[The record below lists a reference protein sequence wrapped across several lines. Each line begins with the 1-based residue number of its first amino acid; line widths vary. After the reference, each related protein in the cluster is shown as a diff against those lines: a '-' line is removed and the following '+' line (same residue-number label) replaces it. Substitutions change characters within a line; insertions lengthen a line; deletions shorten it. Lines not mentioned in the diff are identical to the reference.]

1 MVSFSL
7 QPPKRLH
14 LYFSS
19 LFNTTVNYCRYF
31 LLLYVCVFFSGFC
44 LYKCFWHRNHSGSV
58 DQSRHLNEHWNPD
71 IWMSIEIQS
80 SEWALKSSNLTEHW
94 KGYKKKSAPPATAS
108 RTPMF
113 IQKAFGYFNENMF
126 YLNCVLLVYY
136 TFLELEW
143 YSKTWQQKETFK
155 HDEFVGAKSPKTFLT
170 LVELMCFFTCSVRW
184 EIYLN

>member
-71 IWMSIEIQS
+71 IWMSTDSSHLNEHWNPDIWLSIEIQS

-94 KGYKKKSAPPATAS
+94 KGYKKKSAPPATKLGS
-108 RTPMF
+108 
-113 IQKAFGYFNENMF
+113 
-126 YLNCVLLVYY
+126 
-136 TFLELEW
+136 
-143 YSKTWQQKETFK
+143 
-155 HDEFVGAKSPKTFLT
+155 SPPADIILDILT
-170 LVELMCFFTCSVRW
+170 KICFTRILYILGIGMIF
-184 EIYLN
+184 